1 MDEKNKKQIELK
13 KENELTKDDKIDI
26 EYLLKPIDTDI
37 LIHPSITSFKSI
49 KNYKRKKLHI
59 FNGK

>member
-1 MDEKNKKQIELK
+1 MDEKNKKPIELK

-49 KNYKRKKLHI
+49 KNYKRKKLNI

>member
-1 MDEKNKKQIELK
+1 MDEKNKKPIELK
-13 KENELTKDDKIDI
+13 KENELTKNDKIDM

-49 KNYKRKKLHI
+49 KNYKRKKLNI

>member
-1 MDEKNKKQIELK
+1 MDEKNKKPIELK
-13 KENELTKDDKIDI
+13 KENELTKNDKIDM

-49 KNYKRKKLHI
+49 KNYKRKKLNI
-59 FNGK
+59 FNGN

>member
-49 KNYKRKKLHI
+49 KNYKRKNLHI
-59 FNGK
+59 FEFK